1 MEGHLKCFMGPV
13 KVKENPDTENS
24 FNKIMVPRRGSI
36 TLKFCDTPL
45 IQNLRKFKLLSD
57 IYYTKKTSVIPYVNA
72 RNLLS

>member
-1 MEGHLKCFMGPV
+1 MGPV
-13 KVKENPDTENS
+13 QVKENPDTENS
-24 FNKIMVPRRGSI
+24 FSKIVIPRRGSI

-45 IQNLRKFKLLSD
+45 IQYLRKSKLLSD